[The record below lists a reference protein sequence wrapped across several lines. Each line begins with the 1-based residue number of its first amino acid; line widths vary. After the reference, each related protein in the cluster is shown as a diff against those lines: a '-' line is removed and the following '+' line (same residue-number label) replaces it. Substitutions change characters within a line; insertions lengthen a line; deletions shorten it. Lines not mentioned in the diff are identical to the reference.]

1 MDKTVRVVAA
11 LLFAVPMFVFGL
23 SAFFLGIFWL
33 IDFCTAAKA
42 WADTGNWP
50 AFTVTNLLEK
60 WSIKIPHTNM
70 IGLQNILDFFL
81 VQSGLTWWFLIV
93 MGCVMLCSWFSHLID
108 TLPQKAR

>member
-1 MDKTVRVVAA
+1 MGKAVRVVVG
-11 LLFAVPMFVFGL
+11 LLLAVPMFVFGF
-23 SAFFLGIFWL
+23 SAFIIGMLWL

-60 WSIKIPHTNM
+60 WSITVPQTSM
-70 IGLQNILDFFL
+70 IGLQNIIDFFL

-93 MGCVMLCSWFSHLID
+93 VGLVMLCSWFSHLMDI
-108 TLPQKAR
+108 LPQKVR